1 MYNILGTAT
10 KIGLISDLHYNL
22 NYNPDS
28 SKDSCTSS
36 SSFNSYEANGDP
48 VANLGRYGCD
58 ANTDLIRTMLQRFNE
73 KFGKVDVLLVT
84 GDHTAHGVSAEED
97 DDHSGAEYE
106 AVKNNIKQ
114 SFDLLKEYFP
124 DTIILPAIGNNDGRF
139 DDSAI
144 DESSKTDYYQFLY
157 ELWFENFQ
165 GNSQIDLNLISE
177 SFFQTGSYRV
187 DISPSLSV
195 LNFNTMYFIID
206 DYL

>member
-1 MYNILGTAT
+1 MLNIVSTAT

-73 KFGKVDVLLVT
+73 KFGKVDVLFVT
-84 GDHTAHGVSAEED
+84 GDHTAHSVSAKD
-97 DDHSGAEYE
+97 DDPTGEEYE

-124 DTIILPAIGNNDGRF
+124 DTVILPAIGNNDGRF
-139 DDSAI
+139 HDSAI
-144 DESSKTDYYQFLY
+144 DEQSKADYYQFLY
-157 ELWFENFQ
+157 QLWFENFS
-165 GNSQIDLNLISE
+165 GNSQIDLDLISK

-187 DISPSLSV
+187 DISPNLSV
-195 LNFNTMYFIID
+195 LNLNTMYFMID